1 MINEVIEEEDEDKNN
16 NIIKES
22 DIKKENIEKKNN
34 NNEKFRKIMTKNIS
48 PFCTINNPNLKNI
61 NKDINKNKSN
71 LIWNNSPPNKKINT
85 YENLLYK
92 KTFDKYVSVRD
103 KLIPTNKTSNNDGI
117 ILPNLKNINNINN
130 NYQSINIKKS
140 LNAPKLNLRSLSTDK
155 AKLQQN
161 MNINSITNDT
171 SAFTHSSKKYFSPI
185 GLGIQNYTEDVSKYR
200 MGLLSAG
207 SSSNNNVIIPMIP
220 IRRPVSNFNFGGG
233 QLWNNIENINITN
246 KNIMEKDMK
255 VDEDKNVNK
264 YLEKENDNNL
274 DKEFPKKEF
283 KININNSKKNYNIYN
298 KLSNDKRNNNLK
310 SQDMKNQLEVLTI
323 KNDIN
328 NLYLDKMK
336 NKLHK
341 IKIEKGMMNYDIMN
355 GLNQKLNN
363 DYQSQIEQFKKSH
376 LPMMLNSKNNKMKNK
391 YLDNNTID
399 NNKRSHSFNNKNNS
413 HYN

>member
-274 DKEFPKKEF
+274 DKEFPKKEL

-298 KLSNDKRNNNLK
+298 KFSNDKRNNNLK

-341 IKIEKGMMNYDIMN
+341 IKIEKGMMNYDIIN

-376 LPMMLNSKNNKMKNK
+376 LPMMLNNQNNKMKNK

>member
-200 MGLLSAG
+200 MGLFSAG

-274 DKEFPKKEF
+274 DKEFPKKEL

-341 IKIEKGMMNYDIMN
+341 NKIEKGMMNYDIMN

-376 LPMMLNSKNNKMKNK
+376 LPMMLNNQNNKMKNK
-391 YLDNNTID
+391 YLD

>member
-376 LPMMLNSKNNKMKNK
+376 LPMMLNNQNNKMKNK

-399 NNKRSHSFNNKNNS
+399 NNKRSHSLNNKNNS